1 MYKYCICFFLLLTCA
16 VNLVYAQNNGVVIGG
31 KWADQV
37 SITDVNGRPFESKY
51 TDVSGTPY
59 FTDQYK
65 IAAIQLKEGKR
76 FPNVRTRIDILS
88 QEMHFLSSNGVEG
101 YISAGMVKEIS
112 YADTIPTGII
122 FYKFQTGFPAA
133 DKQTE
138 NNFYQVLAEGKCG
151 LLKSISK
158 SISERKNELSGE
170 VVKEFETTENY
181 YLFAKGNMK
190 RIKKDK
196 DFFIAELS
204 DKQNQIVQF
213 IQSNKLNFKNND
225 HIVKLMN
232 YYNSL

>member
-1 MYKYCICFFLLLTCA
+1 MNKFCICFFLLLISADSIVC
-16 VNLVYAQNNGVVIGG
+16 AQNNGVVIGG

-51 TDVSGTPY
+51 IDVAGTPY
-59 FTDQYK
+59 FTEHYK
-65 IAAIQLKEGKR
+65 IAGIQLREGKR
-76 FPNVRTRIDILS
+76 FPNVRTRIDLLA
-88 QEMHFLSSNGVEG
+88 QETHFLSSNGVEG
-101 YISAGMVKEIS
+101 YISAGMVKEVS
-112 YADTIPTGII
+112 YADTTPAGIV
-122 FYKFQTGFPAA
+122 FYKFQTGFPAV
-133 DKQTE
+133 DRQTE
-138 NNFYQVLAEGKCG
+138 NNFYQILAEGKCG
-151 LLKSISK
+151 LLKSITK

-181 YLFAKGNMK
+181 YLFTKGIIK

-204 DKQNQIVQF
+204 DKQNQVIQF

-225 HIVKLMN
+225 HLVKLLT